1 MEMEIP
7 FPFCVPVAAGI
18 VSVFMGNP
26 MVQRFASTS
35 WLPKG
40 DPLFPPERE
49 AAHEELTLDPPPF
62 REFQQSPK
70 S

>member
-26 MVQRFASTS
+26 IFQRFASF
-35 WLPKG
+35 LDYFEG
-40 DPLFPPERE
+40 DPL
-49 AAHEELTLDPPPF
+49 LF
-62 REFQQSPK
+62 RGFQQSLK
-70 S
+70 M